1 MAEDLLSLLTPNA
14 VEENF
19 DPVDWLE
26 ENIRVSSD
34 VSPNM
39 PGLVSFQKQPWA
51 RQILQDFLN
60 PAIEVICIKSGA
72 QTGKSF
78 IMMMGYCLLAQF
90 APSSCIIGLPNQ
102 DLANRWAKTRLL
114 PILQNNKIFSDRLP
128 VSSWSRL
135 KSMIR
140 LTGMPT
146 LYTSLMSPANLSSVP
161 CEYVIVDEAAKIKS
175 NNKAEAH
182 PLHLIRERQ
191 KSFAHSKFICASTP
205 AVRDEPFY
213 SNYFLQGS
221 RERWVNPCPHCG
233 KEFEWRF
240 SKNCLYWPEDCGKD
254 LGAIMQ
260 SAKYVCPHC
269 KGLIDNSQRIAAIK
283 QGHWQSENPNAPANH
298 KSYDINGF
306 LSPFVTLG
314 DIAAEYQKALT
325 SVNKTDSLK
334 NFYNSTLGKIYNE
347 KELNEEMGIED
358 VKRCVSYEY
367 KKSEIPED
375 TALLCVGGDA
385 GTFKSHWVEAAI
397 CFDGTIKVLNWGTIL
412 SHSTDI
418 RRNKQGY
425 ASLLHELEG
434 TGHHIDVTFLDYGF
448 DSETI
453 INECLL
459 AQSWG
464 FGAWPCKGIGN
475 SSGGT
480 WTSARLNNY
489 NNLDLYKFNDYS
501 LKSNLIRGL
510 KEGKITFAQ
519 EAIEDKDFL
528 LQFTGQQIKTNGYGR
543 PSFAK
548 VANDHYLDCLKLIVL
563 IQFVNHLQLFAEQNA
578 DYEPKL
584 IKN

>member
-1 MAEDLLSLLTPNA
+1 MPSIASLLSPNA
-14 VEENF
+14 IASNFNASEWVEN
-19 DPVDWLE
+19 
-26 ENIRVSSD
+26 NIRVGSD

-39 PGLVSFQKQPWA
+39 PGLVSFSKQPWA
-51 RQILQDFLN
+51 RQILADFLD
-60 PAIEVICIKSGA
+60 PAVEIICIKSGA

-78 IMMMGYCLLAQF
+78 LMMCGYCLLAQF

-114 PILQNNKIFSDRLP
+114 PILQNNKIFADRLP

-205 AVRDEPFY
+205 AVKDEPFY

-233 KEFEWRF
+233 KDFQWRF
-240 SKNCLYWPEDCGKD
+240 SKNCLTWDENCGKD
-254 LGAIMQ
+254 LEAIRK

-269 KGLIDNSQRIAAIK
+269 HGLIDNNQRIDAIK
-283 QGHWQSENPNAPANH
+283 KGHWQSENLNAPANH

-325 SVNKTDSLK
+325 SINKTDSLK
-334 NFYNSTLGKIYNE
+334 NFYNSTLGKIYDE
-347 KELNEEMGIED
+347 KQLNEEMGIED
-358 VKRCVSYEY
+358 VKRCVSSDYA
-367 KKSEIPED
+367 KSEIPED
-375 TALLCVGGDA
+375 TALLCLGADA
-385 GTFKSHWVEAAI
+385 GTFASHWVEAAI
-397 CFDGTIKVLNWGTIL
+397 CFDGSIKVLNWGKIM
-412 SHSTDI
+412 SYSTDL

-425 ASLLHELEG
+425 ASLLHELESN
-434 TGHHIDVTFLDYGF
+434 GHHVDVSFLDYGY

-464 FGAWPCKGIGN
+464 FGCWPCKGIAN
-475 SSGGT
+475 NAGT
-480 WTSARLNNY
+480 WTSSRLSNY
-489 NNLDLYKFNDYS
+489 KNLELYKFSDYV

-510 KEGKITFAQ
+510 KDGKITFAA
-519 EAIEDKDFL
+519 EAINDKDFL
-528 LQFTGQQIKTNGYGR
+528 MQFTG
-543 PSFAK
+543 
-548 VANDHYLDCLKLIVL
+548 
-563 IQFVNHLQLFAEQNA
+563 
-578 DYEPKL
+578 
-584 IKN
+584 